1 MNSTWLWNLH
11 QRHKPLKA
19 EAFRDILKIRVSEM
33 VFPGVFKRCFQPQ
46 MPYFFARIHETL
58 ATMPLKCPRHSKT
71 RAVNPLRLQILRID
85 GEGMINDVIMHTAHD
100 VIGEKKTCKKDVVG
114 IVTLDLIG
122 LLPIP
127 EFVRKCSMLTV
138 EQLKQ
143 CKVFETVEQQ
153 NSSNNEKHLKFHRQK
168 IDFTRNGKLR
178 QLSGRFQTLIWRP
191 GDTVQNLESPE
202 LSGRVDSPARN
213 RTVRTFHGS
222 KPV

>member
-46 MPYFFARIHETL
+46 MPYCFARIHETL

-100 VIGEKKTCKKDVVG
+100 VIGEKKNVQKRCCWNCYIGPNWLTSHTGVCEEMFDV
-114 IVTLDLIG
+114 
-122 LLPIP
+122 
-127 EFVRKCSMLTV
+127 
-138 EQLKQ
+138 
-143 CKVFETVEQQ
+143 
-153 NSSNNEKHLKFHRQK
+153 NSR
-168 IDFTRNGKLR
+168 IA
-178 QLSGRFQTLIWRP
+178 QTMQSI
-191 GDTVQNLESPE
+191 
-202 LSGRVDSPARN
+202 
-213 RTVRTFHGS
+213 
-222 KPV
+222 